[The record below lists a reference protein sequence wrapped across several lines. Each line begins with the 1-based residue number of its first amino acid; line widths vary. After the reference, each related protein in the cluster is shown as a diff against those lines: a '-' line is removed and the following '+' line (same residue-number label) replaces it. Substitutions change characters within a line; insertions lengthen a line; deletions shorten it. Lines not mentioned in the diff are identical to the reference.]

1 MIDANKLIISAKG
14 LGKNYGSFSAVK
26 DLNFSVN
33 NGEIFGLLG
42 PNGAGKTTI
51 ILMLLGLTEPSSGSC
66 RVFGYDPV
74 KKPLDVKKL
83 CGYLPERFGFY
94 ENLTA
99 GSNLRY
105 IANLN
110 SLSGSKAENLI
121 DEALN
126 EVGLKKQKNMKVSQ
140 FSRGMKQRLG
150 IAQAFFKKP
159 ELVVLDEPTQG
170 IDPRGIEDILKLF
183 KKLNREEG
191 LTILLSSHNM
201 QQVQETCTSFGIMSK
216 GKLMKKGTV
225 KLLEAEGSNWTIDVE
240 AHGLTDKI
248 INNLGT
254 VEFVKQIHRDGDT
267 LVIQCTKDIRS
278 EISEN
283 LIKNGAHLTKIGL
296 REHTILEVYRKY
308 SEEEI

>member
-1 MIDANKLIISAKG
+1 MTDANKLIISAKG
-14 LGKNYGSFSAVK
+14 LGKKYGLFPAVT
-26 DLNFSVN
+26 DLNFSVDR
-33 NGEIFGLLG
+33 GEIFGLLG

-51 ILMLLGLTEPSSGSC
+51 ILMLLGLTEPSSGIC
-66 RVFGYDPV
+66 RVFGQDPV
-74 KKPLDVKKL
+74 KRPLDVKKL

-110 SLSGSKAENLI
+110 NLSGSKAENLI
-121 DEALN
+121 DESLS
-126 EVGLKKQKNMKVSQ
+126 EVGLFKQKDSKVSK

-150 IAQAFFKKP
+150 IAQAFLKKP
-159 ELVVLDEPTQG
+159 ELVILDEPTQG
-170 IDPRGIEDILKLF
+170 IDPRGIEDVLKLF
-183 KKLNREEG
+183 QRLNREEG

-225 KLLEAEGSNWTIDVE
+225 KLLETEGTNWVIDVE

-248 INNLGT
+248 VQNLGK
-254 VEFVKQIHRDGDT
+254 VEFIKQIHRDGDT
-267 LVIQCTKDIRS
+267 LAIQSTKDVRA

-283 LIKNGAHLTKIGL
+283 LVKNGAYLTKIGL
-296 REHTILEVYRKY
+296 REHSLLEIYRKY
-308 SEEEI
+308 SEEE